1 MLLLQRETKVL
12 VEDCCDRSYCWTFY
26 INKKIWVD
34 QYYLTQSYQCLLYIV
49 MRLNYVMRLLF
60 FGCNRSKRREYQLT
74 EMSPHLNTVYGL
86 RAMHFI
92 FCPNEDEF
100 RLTRQG
106 LESRYQP
113 PDEHTTIQQLHRK
126 RALMYTLINFH
137 FSNMMQKFK
146 KIDIFSKTW
155 LRLSSHLCC
164 LDFVFGV

>member
-1 MLLLQRETKVL
+1 
-12 VEDCCDRSYCWTFY
+12 
-26 INKKIWVD
+26 
-34 QYYLTQSYQCLLYIV
+34 

-60 FGCNRSKRREYQLT
+60 SGCNRSKRREYQLT

-113 PDEHTTIQQLHRK
+113 PDEHTTMQQLHHK

-146 KIDIFSKTW
+146 KIDIFMTLIVITS
-155 LRLSSHLCC
+155 LLS
-164 LDFVFGV
+164 